1 VNQPGNEQYPGQG
14 QTVIQ
19 AGPPGQG
26 QQPQYVAASPQYVA
40 APPPGVAV
48 QLPGATQPGYPG
60 AAGYGGYAQPAQ
72 PVQQPQ
78 ANFPA
83 PAPAPV
89 APVQMQVHVPAS
101 AKPASANSDQLLPGV
116 GRTVYEFGGA
126 HSEEARSGG
135 KHQTFFAD
143 AGQLGA
149 APIRE
154 ERHSNLSG
162 GSSTMIV
169 GGIAV
174 AVLTGLLAF
183 FLKGEG
189 EKHSDEHAAEPEV
202 VAAPATTPEPAPP
215 VDPAAVPPVP
225 EGTPP
230 PVDPAATPAGAVE
243 PPKPAE
249 EVQPAPQPAPQPA
262 NDPPPAE
269 PAKKKS
275 TSTKKKTTPA
285 PAPEPEPEKKRKVS
299 PISPSKPPRDGLDT
313 LPAPD

>member
-19 AGPPGQG
+19 AGPPGQA

-48 QLPGATQPGYPG
+48 QLPHTTQPGYPG
-60 AAGYGGYAQPAQ
+60 AAA
-72 PVQQPQ
+72 PQ
-78 ANFPA
+78 ANFPV
-83 PAPAPV
+83 PV
-89 APVQMQVHVPAS
+89 PQAPVQMQVQVPAS
-101 AKPASANSDQLLPGV
+101 AKPPSANSDQLLPGV

-143 AGQLGA
+143 AGELAA

-162 GSSTMIV
+162 GGSTMIV

-189 EKHSDEHAAEPEV
+189 PKHADEHAAEPEV
-202 VAAPATTPEPAPP
+202 VAAPAAAPEPAPV

-230 PVDPAATPAGAVE
+230 PVDPAATPEGAATGGAVE

-249 EVQPAPQPAPQPA
+249 EAQPAPAPAP
-262 NDPPPAE
+262 E

-285 PAPEPEPEKKRKVS
+285 PEPEPEPEKKRKVY
-299 PISPSKPPRDGLDT
+299 PISPSKPPRDGLDN